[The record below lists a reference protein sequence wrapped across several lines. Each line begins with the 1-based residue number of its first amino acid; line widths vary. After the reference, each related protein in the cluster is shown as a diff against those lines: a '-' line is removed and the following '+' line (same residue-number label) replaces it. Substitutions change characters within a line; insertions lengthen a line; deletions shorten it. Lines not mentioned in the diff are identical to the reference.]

1 MSSYANDPI
10 YQRTAAEIAAEMAAA
25 SAPIERAIAGTQAD
39 EQRALSGIGNLF
51 SGLQPQVEESTRW
64 VGQQYD
70 QAMTAEQG
78 IYSAANQRLAQMRE
92 QRATDAQ
99 KMAQMM
105 GGPVAVGEFT
115 AGVEPNQQ
123 YYAQTGAG
131 QLLHSLALAQAG
143 KQEAAAF
150 SGKVFPLLRTEQEA
164 DARATFGK
172 RIADLRGSLSDLQ
185 ASKTSSINS
194 RFFERQKAEREYEL
208 DKQTME
214 LNKVKADRDW
224 KATLKSLAQDNA
236 KLKLA
241 QAESRRADSILTGK
255 YKGKTTQAATA
266 QAAQIAQ
273 SKRDAKL
280 REKEINASI
289 QNMSANQRLEA
300 QRLGLSERE
309 LAAKIWDMNNT
320 GQLKKVE
327 MSNNQRQLAM
337 EIIDQATNPAQGK
350 AIKQTLMTE
359 VDRMTA
365 LTNKKAFGV
374 QEKNPQTGKMETHYY
389 LDRTVQVPGASIPSV
404 QDPAKLYELL
414 VGFQIPPKMAEKM
427 VETKLGI
434 GENFVPGKVKYT
446 RAEMQ
451 SMPFSQLRGVAVK
464 LGYQVKG
471 DATRKKLI
479 SYVASRVGKAAK
491 K

>member
-1 MSSYANDPI
+1 MSSYAQDPI
-10 YQRTAAEIAAEMAAA
+10 YQRTAAEVAAEMAAA

-39 EQRALSGIGNLF
+39 QDKALAGIGNLF

-70 QAMTAEQG
+70 QALTAETG
-78 IYSAANQRLAQMRE
+78 IYQAANQRLAQMRE

-164 DARATFGK
+164 DARSVFGK

-208 DKQTME
+208 SKQEME
-214 LNKVKADRDW
+214 LKRISADRDW

-255 YKGKTTQAATA
+255 YKNKPTQAAIG

-273 SKRDAKL
+273 NKRDAKL
-280 REKEINASI
+280 REKEINANIS
-289 QNMSANQRLEA
+289 NMTANQRLEA
-300 QRLGLSERE
+300 QRLGLSARE
-309 LAAKIWDMNNT
+309 LAVRTWEMQNT
-320 GQLKKVE
+320 GKLKAVE
-327 MSNNQRQLAM
+327 LGNNQRELAM
-337 EIIDQATNPAQGK
+337 NIIDQAISPSQGK
-350 AIKQTLMTE
+350 AIKQTVVTE

-365 LTNKKAFGV
+365 LTNKKAYGV
-374 QEKNPQTGKMETHYY
+374 TVKNPVTGQDETHYY
-389 LDRTVQVPGASIPSV
+389 LDRQVQLPGSSVPAV
-404 QDPAKLYELL
+404 QDPAKLYEIL
-414 VGFQIPPKMAEKM
+414 VGFQIPPKMAEKL
-427 VETKLGI
+427 VETKLGAP
-434 GENFVPGKVKYT
+434 NFEPGKVNYS
-446 RAEMQ
+446 RSEMQ
-451 SMPFSQLRGVAVK
+451 SMPFSQLRGVAMS
-464 LGYQVKG
+464 LGYQPKG
-471 DATRKKLI
+471 NATRKALVN
-479 SYVASRVGKAAK
+479 YVASRVNK
-491 K
+491 KK

>member
-1 MSSYANDPI
+1 MSSYANDPL
-10 YQRTAAEIAAEMAAA
+10 YQQTAAEIAAEMAAA

-39 EQRALSGIGNLF
+39 QERALSGIGNLF

-194 RFFERQKAEREYEL
+194 RFFDRQKAEREYEL
-208 DKQTME
+208 SKQEME
-214 LNKVKADRDW
+214 LSKVKADRDW

-236 KLKLA
+236 RIKLA
-241 QAESRRADSILTGK
+241 QAESRRAESILTGK
-255 YKGKTTQAATA
+255 YKGKTTQAAQA
-266 QAAQIAQ
+266 QAATIAQ
-273 SKRDAKL
+273 NKKDAKL

-289 QNMSANQRLEA
+289 QNMTANQKLEA

-309 LAAKIWDMNNT
+309 LGVRMWEMQNTAKLKQV
-320 GQLKKVE
+320 QLGNE
-327 MSNNQRQLAM
+327 QRELAM
-337 EIIDQATNPAQGK
+337 NIVDQAMSPSKGK
-350 AIKQTLMTE
+350 SIKQTVVTE

-365 LTNKKAFGV
+365 LTNKKAYGI
-374 QEKNPQTGKMETHYY
+374 KDPQTGQMHYY
-389 LDRTVQVPGASIPSV
+389 LDRSVEVPGSSIPAV
-404 QDPAKLYELL
+404 QDPAKLYEIL
-414 VGFQIPPKMAEKM
+414 VGFQIPPQMAEKL
-427 VETKLGI
+427 VETKLGAPT
-434 GENFVPGKVKYT
+434 FDPGKVKYT
-446 RAEMQ
+446 RQEMQ
-451 SMPFSQLRGVAVK
+451 GMPFSQLRGVAVR
-464 LGYQVKG
+464 LGYQPKG
-471 DATRKKLI
+471 NATRKALVN
-479 SYVASRVGKAAK
+479 YVASRVNK
-491 K
+491 KK

>member
-10 YQRTAAEIAAEMAAA
+10 YQRTAAEVAAEMAAA

-39 EQRALSGIGNLF
+39 QDRALAGIGNLF

-70 QAMTAEQG
+70 QALTAETG
-78 IYSAANQRLAQMRE
+78 IYQAANQRLSQMRE
-92 QRATDAQ
+92 QRASDAQ

-164 DARATFGK
+164 DARSVFGK

-185 ASKTSSINS
+185 SQKTSAINS

-255 YKGKTTQAATA
+255 YKGKPTQAAVG
-266 QAAQIAQ
+266 QAAQIKQAQ
-273 SKRDAKL
+273 KDAKL

-289 QNMSANQRLEA
+289 QNMTANQKLEA

-309 LAAKIWDMNNT
+309 LAVRSWEIQNSGKLKSV
-320 GQLKKVE
+320 QLGNE
-327 MSNNQRQLAM
+327 QRELAM
-337 EIIDQATNPAQGK
+337 NIIDQAMSPGTGK
-350 AIKQTLMTE
+350 SAIKQTVVTE
-359 VDRMTA
+359 VDRRTA
-365 LTNKKAFGV
+365 LTNKKAYGI
-374 QEKNPQTGKMETHYY
+374 TGPDGETRYF
-389 LDRTVQVPGASIPSV
+389 LDRTVQLPGSSIPAV
-404 QDPAKLYELL
+404 QDPAKLYEIL
-414 VGFQIPPKMAEKM
+414 VGFQIPPNMAEKL
-427 VETKLGI
+427 VETKLGAP
-434 GENFVPGKVKYT
+434 NFEPGKVNYS
-446 RAEMQ
+446 RSEMQ
-451 SMPFSQLRGVAVK
+451 SMPFSQLRGVAVS
-464 LGYQVKG
+464 LGYQPKG

-479 SYVASRVGKAAK
+479 SYVASRVGKKAK

>member
-1 MSSYANDPI
+1 MSSYAQDPI
-10 YQRTAAEIAAEMAAA
+10 YQRTAAEVAAEMAAA

-39 EQRALSGIGNLF
+39 QDKALAGIGNLF

-70 QAMTAEQG
+70 QALTAETG
-78 IYSAANQRLAQMRE
+78 IYQAANQRLAQMRE

-164 DARATFGK
+164 DARSVFGK

-194 RFFERQKAEREYEL
+194 RFFDRQKAEREYEL
-208 DKQTME
+208 SKQEME
-214 LNKVKADRDW
+214 LKKISADRDW

-255 YKGKTTQAATA
+255 YKNKPTQAAIG

-273 SKRDAKL
+273 NKRDAKL
-280 REKEINASI
+280 REKEINANIS
-289 QNMSANQRLEA
+289 NMTANQRLEA
-300 QRLGLSERE
+300 QRLGLSARE
-309 LAAKIWDMNNT
+309 LAVRTWEMQNT
-320 GQLKKVE
+320 GKLKAVE
-327 MSNNQRQLAM
+327 LGNNQRELAM
-337 EIIDQATNPAQGK
+337 NIIDQA
-350 AIKQTLMTE
+350 I
-359 VDRMTA
+359 
-365 LTNKKAFGV
+365 
-374 QEKNPQTGKMETHYY
+374 
-389 LDRTVQVPGASIPSV
+389 SPS
-404 QDPAKLYELL
+404 LCS
-414 VGFQIPPKMAEKM
+414 
-427 VETKLGI
+427 
-434 GENFVPGKVKYT
+434 T
-446 RAEMQ
+446 RA
-451 SMPFSQLRGVAVK
+451 
-464 LGYQVKG
+464 
-471 DATRKKLI
+471 
-479 SYVASRVGKAAK
+479 
-491 K
+491 